1 MDVKHDDRHQET
13 QKTEESNKT
22 NKSNTDTKHKKY
34 MTKACD
40 CDIQE
45 PLHHLYKPDT
55 ASAVQAFRGGKGY
68 TYIHNQLTWSRIWCS
83 SENVDQSILENF

>member
-1 MDVKHDDRHQET
+1 MDIKHDDRHQET
-13 QKTEESNKT
+13 QKVEESNKT
-22 NKSNTDTKHKKY
+22 NKSNRDTKHKKY

-55 ASAVQAFRGGKGY
+55 A
-68 TYIHNQLTWSRIWCS
+68 
-83 SENVDQSILENF
+83 